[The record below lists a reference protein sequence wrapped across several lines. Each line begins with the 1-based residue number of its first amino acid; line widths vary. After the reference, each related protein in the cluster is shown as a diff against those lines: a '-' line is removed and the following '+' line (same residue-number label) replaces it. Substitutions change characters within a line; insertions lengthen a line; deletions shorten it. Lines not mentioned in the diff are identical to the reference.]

1 MTKEA
6 VWKRPRGAVIRS
18 SYGVRLRWRTV
29 AIVRGRGKRGVFPR
43 MPIDLS
49 YSGIFKDVFMSNFM
63 FVFVFLG
70 LFVYRLLAVS
80 CFPRLCDWKCYLSF
94 FAFLMVGMPLL
105 FFACA
110 KCFVSHDVRFG
121 SYFEGLISLLF
132 FLWPW
137 LIVSAI
143 ELHKRCRWRT
153 VLLSFVLEL
162 LAFPVIFFVL
172 FALCL
177 IFDPVD

>member
-1 MTKEA
+1 
-6 VWKRPRGAVIRS
+6 
-18 SYGVRLRWRTV
+18 
-29 AIVRGRGKRGVFPR
+29 

-105 FFACA
+105 FFAFSLTYSKEA
-110 KCFVSHDVRFG
+110 G
-121 SYFEGLISLLF
+121 TYFPF
-132 FLWPW
+132 
-137 LIVSAI
+137 
-143 ELHKRCRWRT
+143 
-153 VLLSFVLEL
+153 SFADSSIAAML
-162 LAFPVIFFVL
+162 
-172 FALCL
+172 
-177 IFDPVD
+177 